1 VDPLL
6 ADVDVAA
13 RAGRYVIYA
22 LAVAGGFLIGNLV
35 TLVLCRLIARAMFK
49 KRMPFQL
56 ERALRVIGGIL
67 VAALVAWLLFRFG
80 AGWGLGGSGTG
91 EGEGSGGPTSNQADH
106 GTSPGKTDPKVKD
119 LDTVTSPVV
128 QVRIEKATDYPK
140 TFRFKGEADAAD
152 LAAAKKRLE
161 EIARSARGDPRLE
174 LQVYQNSTEAGHPD
188 VRELIDFAHSLRFS
202 TRVDKVKDRLP

>member
-13 RAGRYVIYA
+13 KAGRYVIYA
-22 LAVAGGFLIGNLV
+22 LAVAGGFLVGNFV
-35 TLVLCRLIARAMFK
+35 TLVLCRLIAKAMFK
-49 KRMPFQL
+49 KRMPLQL

-91 EGEGSGGPTSNQADH
+91 EGEGSGGPTPNQSNQGA
-106 GTSPGKTDPKVKD
+106 PAKTDSKAKD
-119 LDTVTSPVV
+119 LETVTAPVV
-128 QVRIEKATDYPK
+128 HVRVEKATDYPK
-140 TFRFKGEADAAD
+140 TFRFKGDTEAVDV
-152 LAAAKKRLE
+152 AAAKKRLE
-161 EIARSARGDPRLE
+161 EIARTAKAEPRLE

-188 VRELIDFAHSLRFS
+188 VRELIDHAHSLRFS